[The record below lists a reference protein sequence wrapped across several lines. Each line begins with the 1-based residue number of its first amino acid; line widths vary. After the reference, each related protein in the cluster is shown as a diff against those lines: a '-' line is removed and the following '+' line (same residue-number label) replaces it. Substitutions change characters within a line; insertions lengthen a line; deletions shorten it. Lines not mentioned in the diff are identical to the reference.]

1 MAKHSESG
9 GRRVGVLMGG
19 LSAERDVSLDT
30 GRGVYDALI
39 SRGHDC
45 VAIDWTEGSSLPA
58 LLADAKVDVVWNALH
73 GTYGEDGAVQGL
85 MQCLGISYTGSGI
98 LASSLAM
105 DKVAS
110 KRIFESHEIGTP
122 AWRLADDDETSAQ
135 VLARMP
141 APLVVKPANEGS
153 SVGVTVVTDPA
164 QLDDALALA
173 RRCHGPTLVETFI
186 AGTEIQTGILDDQ
199 VLGSIDVRPAAGFYD
214 YDAKYCRDDTQYLTP
229 TLPDAILAK
238 AEQAALDAHRAL
250 MCGSYSRVDMRVS
263 DDGVAYV
270 LEVNTLPGMTS
281 HSLLPKIAANKGI
294 DYASLCEKIL
304 FSANHEE
311 RHDKARD

>member
-1 MAKHSESG
+1 
-9 GRRVGVLMGG
+9 MGG
-19 LSAERDVSLDT
+19 LSAERAVSLDT
-30 GRGVYDALI
+30 GRGVYDALV

-45 VAIDWTEGSSLPA
+45 VAIDWVEGTSV
-58 LLADAKVDVVWNALH
+58 ADLVHDANIDVVWNALH

-85 MQCLGISYTGSGI
+85 LQCLGIPYTGSGI

-110 KRIFESHEIGTP
+110 KRIFESHDIPTP
-122 AWRLADDDETSAQ
+122 GWFIAAAEATADS
-135 VLARMP
+135 VLANV
-141 APLVVKPANEGS
+141 AVPLVIKPANEGS
-153 SVGVTVVTDPA
+153 SVGVTIVTEPGQIPA
-164 QLDDALALA
+164 ALELA

-186 AGTEIQTGILDDQ
+186 AGTEIQTGILDDV
-199 VLGSIDVRPAAGFYD
+199 VLGSIDVRPAVEFYD

-229 TLPDAILAK
+229 TLPADLLAR
-238 AEQAALDAHRAL
+238 AETAALDAHRSL

-263 DDGVAYV
+263 ESGEPYV

-294 DYASLCEKIL
+294 DYASLCERIL
-304 FSANHEE
+304 SSANHEDP
-311 RHDKARD
+311 HAKARD